1 MPTTGYLDNVDFIK
15 GIAAISVIFLHTLPR
30 SVLID
35 TLAIFHIWQAVPMFL
50 FTSFFLGFRN
60 LDKKENVFKGYYSK
74 ERFQKVL
81 LRIWK
86 PLIVLAVLEAVFF
99 LLSGNKDRAIG
110 SLLCYANGPGSYYI
124 WCYMQIWLLMPAI
137 YLLIKRSGVLLGGWI
152 LLIIST
158 LFDFL
163 WEYYID
169 LTPGCTCFRYL
180 FISVP
185 AFMYLKGVNV
195 KSLAPLVIFSIVY
208 LLLMLYSN
216 VPLYA
221 DPILPDGWEAQTSL
235 GYFYTL
241 GLFLLLSKL
250 YTKLKT
256 SQLKKYITHVGSISW
271 EVFLIQMVLIGS
283 GVLNSMSSRLFD
295 SVYLQILF
303 TIIAALSISLLFAD
317 IYIKM
322 LGRVFQVK

>member
-241 GLFLLLSKL
+241 GLFLLL
-250 YTKLKT
+250 
-256 SQLKKYITHVGSISW
+256 
-271 EVFLIQMVLIGS
+271 
-283 GVLNSMSSRLFD
+283 
-295 SVYLQILF
+295 
-303 TIIAALSISLLFAD
+303 
-317 IYIKM
+317 
-322 LGRVFQVK
+322 